1 MRNSVE
7 LYASRSLRRSTV
19 KHFRRVVDDL
29 QTDVSLEMAIID
41 AAADLQCRRT
51 GALGRVARAGMHEVA
66 IVSKVETC
74 LATMVPLA
82 SGRLA
87 AIGDMAALSIAEVVN
102 DTERQVR

>member
-1 MRNSVE
+1 MGYLAPYHQRPTI
-7 LYASRSLRRSTV
+7 RRAEA
-19 KHFRRVVDDL
+19 RQLARAL
-29 QTDVSLEMAIID
+29 GSLEAD
-41 AAADLQCRRT
+41 VRLETAGVNAAADVQAAKARAI
-51 GALGRVARAGMHEVA
+51 GYVARAGMHEVA

-102 DTERQVR
+102 DTPRQL